1 MFLIVFNELHVVRL
15 FYIGF
20 LFLHF
25 FRKLIF
31 FREWEN
37 VLCHQ
42 LYSRGFL
49 GPKQR
54 TRTKSEFG
62 PRFIF
67 RFIKVGRPGCC

>member
-20 LFLHF
+20 FKPSF
-25 FRKLIF
+25 FSKLDF

-54 TRTKSEFG
+54 PG
-62 PRFIF
+62 PSPMQI
-67 RFIKVGRPGCC
+67 G